1 MLFKYCSA
9 ILILFSVALKAVVAA
24 PFPLQ
29 NAANEPFQ
37 AHVYLNP
44 TQAKAPT
51 VLALHGCGGML
62 NAKGEPNNRTN
73 GYAKLLNAQGWHV
86 VYIDSF
92 TARGVKS
99 VCGGANVATSAVTLT
114 QRVQDV
120 QALVAHVA
128 RQPYADP
135 ARIAILGW
143 SHGGSTALLSTAKSL
158 DYAVKPVA
166 TMVFYPGCGKR
177 SVEQQWL
184 PQWPVTMF
192 LGAADDWTDPVP
204 CQQIA
209 AKLGLTAHTYPG
221 AFHGFDSDAPVVQLK
236 AIKSSMTGQGVHLG
250 GNAAAKTAA
259 QAELIAA
266 LKHAFK

>member
-1 MLFKYCSA
+1 
-9 ILILFSVALKAVVAA
+9 
-24 PFPLQ
+24 
-29 NAANEPFQ
+29 
-37 AHVYLNP
+37 
-44 TQAKAPT
+44 
-51 VLALHGCGGML
+51 
-62 NAKGEPNNRTN
+62 
-73 GYAKLLNAQGWHV
+73 
-86 VYIDSF
+86 
-92 TARGVKS
+92 
-99 VCGGANVATSAVTLT
+99 
-114 QRVQDV
+114 
-120 QALVAHVA
+120 
-128 RQPYADP
+128 
-135 ARIAILGW
+135 
-143 SHGGSTALLSTAKSL
+143 
-158 DYAVKPVA
+158 
-166 TMVFYPGCGKR
+166 MVFYPGCGKR

>member
-1 MLFKYCSA
+1 MLFKYCSV

>member
-1 MLFKYCSA
+1 
-9 ILILFSVALKAVVAA
+9 
-24 PFPLQ
+24 
-29 NAANEPFQ
+29 
-37 AHVYLNP
+37 
-44 TQAKAPT
+44 
-51 VLALHGCGGML
+51 ML

-73 GYAKLLNAQGWHV
+73 EYAKLLNAQGWHV

-99 VCGGANVATSAVTLT
+99 V
-114 QRVQDV
+114 
-120 QALVAHVA
+120 
-128 RQPYADP
+128 
-135 ARIAILGW
+135 
-143 SHGGSTALLSTAKSL
+143 
-158 DYAVKPVA
+158 A

-177 SVEQQWL
+177 SVEQQCL

-209 AKLGLTAHTYPG
+209 TKLGLTAHTYPN

-236 AIKSSMTGQGVHLG
+236 SITSSMTGQGVHLG

-259 QAELIAA
+259 QAALIAA